1 MTAMSHKLD
10 AVLEEGLRPDATF
23 MKSRNGEKWGYIDE
37 FEHERGHAKC
47 VFETDEEGS
56 FLSMNLFCEE
66 ELDNDSQD
74 VLDIINLMNG
84 IQQQLT
90 FFQNPASG
98 KVHARREFIVEGRTP
113 EAIKEMVFERYKR
126 MQDIFDDLM
135 WALDWK
141 QKTGGNHK
149 ALFEALAKR
158 ETQREKKRDRRRGG
172 DDFDPAFH

>member
-1 MTAMSHKLD
+1 MD

-37 FEHERGHAKC
+37 FEHERGQAKC

-56 FLSMNLFCEE
+56 FLSMNLFSEDE
-66 ELDNDSQD
+66 QDNDSHD
-74 VLDIINLMNG
+74 VLDIINVMNCVQG
-84 IQQQLT
+84 HLT
-90 FFQNPASG
+90 FFQDPASG
-98 KVHARREFIVEGRTP
+98 KVHARREFIVEGRKP
-113 EAIKEMVFERYKR
+113 AAIKEMVFERYQR

-135 WALDWK
+135 WALNWK
-141 QKTGGNHK
+141 LNTGGNHK

-172 DDFDPAFH
+172 DDFDPAYH

>member
-1 MTAMSHKLD
+1 MTVMSHKLD

-37 FEHERGHAKC
+37 FEQERGHAKC

-56 FLSMNLFCEE
+56 FLSMNLFSEE
-66 ELDNDSQD
+66 EQDNDSHD
-74 VLDIINLMNG
+74 ALDIINVMNG
-84 IQQQLT
+84 VQGQLT

-98 KVHARREFIVEGRTP
+98 MVHARREFIVEGRKP

-141 QKTGGNHK
+141 QKTAGNHK

-158 ETQREKKRDRRRGG
+158 ETQRKRKHDRNHGRDG
-172 DDFDPAFH
+172 FDPAYA